1 MNTQNLTPNYTAAQL
16 VSSTDLIR
24 LAGVVDWQD
33 GYLDIAIISN
43 HLIQASYQNPQ
54 LKRAMD
60 RLAEKILAEEDRHY
74 TAMAADYSDH
84 DAIRHKQAA

>member
-1 MNTQNLTPNYTAAQL
+1 
-16 VSSTDLIR
+16 
-24 LAGVVDWQD
+24 
-33 GYLDIAIISN
+33 
-43 HLIQASYQNPQ
+43 
-54 LKRAMD
+54 MD